1 MNLLL
6 LVRESLGLNQEAL
19 AGILG
24 VPMATYRMAETN
36 RRNLPPE
43 ALARLTWMYNTV
55 QTLPE
60 TDLPP
65 YELQDIKTVLHKT
78 RKKKLK
84 LDKEL
89 EETNKKWKQSK
100 NRLAFQPLF
109 QEQFP
114 PENHIAET
122 GYMTAL
128 MYYAKA
134 FIQSADRQ
142 DELHKKAMQVGL
154 AAMMAYLESELAKI
168 QNP

>member
-19 AGILG
+19 AGMLG
-24 VPMATYRMAETN
+24 VPMSTYRMAETN

-43 ALARLTWMYNTV
+43 ALARLTWMYNTI
-55 QTLPE
+55 QLLPE

-89 EETNKKWKQSK
+89 EETNKKWKQSQ

-122 GYMTAL
+122 SYMAAQVH
-128 MYYAKA
+128 YAQY
-134 FIQSADRQ
+134 FMQSTDLRE
-142 DELHKKAMQVGL
+142 ELQMKAMQVGL
-154 AAMMAYLESELAKI
+154 AAMLEFLEAESKK
-168 QNP
+168 NR